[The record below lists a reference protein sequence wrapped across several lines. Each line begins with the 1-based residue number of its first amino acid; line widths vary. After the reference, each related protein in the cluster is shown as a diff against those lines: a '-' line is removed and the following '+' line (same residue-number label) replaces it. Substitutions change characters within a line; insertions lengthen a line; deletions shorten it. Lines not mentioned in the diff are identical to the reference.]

1 MSCYDQCNV
10 AQRCVKFWNLALK
23 RPGSVHLHFLGI
35 QLPCIKGQ
43 PGLLY
48 DPQMNESRDSNI
60 SWYRDK
66 PLPPILAE
74 IAVLWANAWCCL
86 KSLYFRM
93 AHCTITGNWN
103 LEKVSTS
110 AKACSTETLCFELSA
125 GDVTGECNI
134 SSHISLR
141 VALKASGVCSVL
153 FSSFLFFPHICMV
166 PGNGHTESWIPN
178 GICTKLVV
186 PRVKMVVGWTNQD
199 DEEAFFFFLRESIFF
214 VSLSWILKL
223 SAGALGTQSPWSWLT
238 DL

>member
-1 MSCYDQCNV
+1 
-10 AQRCVKFWNLALK
+10 
-23 RPGSVHLHFLGI
+23 
-35 QLPCIKGQ
+35 
-43 PGLLY
+43 
-48 DPQMNESRDSNI
+48 MNESRDSNI

-66 PLPPILAE
+66 PLPPTLAE
-74 IAVLWANAWCCL
+74 ITVLWANAWCCL

-93 AHCTITGNWN
+93 AYCTITGNWN

-166 PGNGHTESWIPN
+166 RGNGHTKSWIPN

-186 PRVKMVVGWTNQD
+186 PRIKMVVGWTNQD
-199 DEEAFFFFLRESIFF
+199 DEEAFFFLKGKHILCFF
-214 VSLSWILKL
+214 ILDSETLSWCPRYTITVILVNWSVMHIRVRTAECSLHWGLSRTLEFSTGSRGL
-223 SAGALGTQSPWSWLT
+223 SAHVALKNQS
-238 DL
+238 